1 MAKEFSKKFYRSKE
15 WKKTRE
21 YIYNKY
27 YGLCGECGLSGEE
40 VHHII
45 PLTEKNMSDINITL
59 GEDNLILLCRKCHFK
74 KHDNKQNIINKN
86 KFTKSGFKFN
96 ENGEFVQER

>member
-1 MAKEFSKKFYRSKE
+1 MAKEFSKKLYASKE

-27 YGLCGECGLSGEE
+27 YGLCVECGAIGEE

-45 PLTEKNMSDINITL
+45 PLTKENINDINITL
-59 GEDNLILLCRKCHFK
+59 GEDNLILLCKECHRN
-74 KHDNKQNIINKN
+74 KHKPIR
-86 KFTKSGFKFN
+86 FTKEGFRFN
-96 ENGEFVQER
+96 ENGELVKE